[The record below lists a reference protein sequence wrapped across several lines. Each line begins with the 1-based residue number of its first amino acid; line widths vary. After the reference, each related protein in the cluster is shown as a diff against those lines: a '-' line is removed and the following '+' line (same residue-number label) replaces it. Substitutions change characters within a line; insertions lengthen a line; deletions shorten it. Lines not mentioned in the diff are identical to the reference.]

1 MPRSS
6 ENIQSESQY
15 ISNCQLKRDCQ
26 LHWYAVRVTYSRELS
41 LKDYL
46 DKADIENFIPMHY
59 EYIMRNERRVRKLVP
74 AIHNLVFIR
83 STRACIDEI
92 KNNYALNI
100 PVRYIMNRETRQ
112 PVIIPDAQMRSFI
125 LVAGTYDVAVIY
137 VEPEELKL
145 VKGTKVRITGGVFE
159 GAVGEF
165 VRLRHDRR
173 VVVNIEGVMAVA
185 TTFIHSSLIEPIE
198 NI

>member
-46 DKADIENFIPMHY
+46 DKADLENFIPMHY

-100 PVRYIMNRETRQ
+100 PAVSYTHLRAHET
-112 PVIIPDAQMRSFI
+112 
-125 LVAGTYDVAVIY
+125 
-137 VEPEELKL
+137 
-145 VKGTKVRITGGVFE
+145 
-159 GAVGEF
+159 
-165 VRLRHDRR
+165 
-173 VVVNIEGVMAVA
+173 
-185 TTFIHSSLIEPIE
+185 
-198 NI
+198 